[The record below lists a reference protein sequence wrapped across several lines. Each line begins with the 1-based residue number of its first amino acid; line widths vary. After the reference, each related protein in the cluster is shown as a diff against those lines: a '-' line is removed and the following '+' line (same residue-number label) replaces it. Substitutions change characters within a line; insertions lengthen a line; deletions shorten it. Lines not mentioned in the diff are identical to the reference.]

1 MSENIEKLKADGLDE
16 AEIDENED
24 EESEFL
30 VVFKKPYTFE
40 GKEYTEIDLS
50 GIEDMTGDQL
60 IFAHRQFAKS
70 KGVSLT
76 PELDPGYAAI
86 VGGIVTDKPI
96 EFFRRLPAKELAK
109 VKRVISGFFFSED

>member
-1 MSENIEKLKADGLDE
+1 MSEKIEMLKEDILDE
-16 AEIDENED
+16 ENEN
-24 EESEFL
+24 EEENELL

-40 GKEYTEIDLS
+40 GKEYNEIDLS

-60 IFAHRQFAKS
+60 ITAHRLFAKS

-86 VGGIVTDKPI
+86 VGSMVTGKPI
-96 EFFRRLPAKELAK
+96 EFFKYLPAKELAK
-109 VKRVISGFFFSED
+109 VKRVVSGFFFSED